1 MPFVDDADVQI
12 HLPVDKLK
20 VEEVPDDREVAYE
33 DAERI
38 VRGYLSGVVDGPVIA
53 TWVDAASTP
62 VEVRAVTGRF
72 AAALLYRLRFGQA
85 STDDPKYAQNKYK
98 EAMDMLND
106 IRTGAI
112 VITGVDIATDFDNT
126 WFQPNDASFPPVFA
140 MGDQY

>member
-1 MPFVDDADVQI
+1 VPFVDDADVQI

-20 VEEVPDDREVAYE
+20 VEEVPDDREDAYE

-38 VRGYLSGVVDGPVIA
+38 VRGYLAGVVSGAVIA
-53 TWVDAASTP
+53 TWVSPATTP

-72 AAALLYRLRFGQA
+72 AAALIYRLRFGQA
-85 STDDPKYAQNKYK
+85 STDDPNYAQNKYK

-112 VITGVDIATDFDNT
+112 TITGVDTTTDFDNT
-126 WFQPNDASFPPVFA
+126 WFEPNDETLAPFFT
-140 MGDQY
+140 MGAQF